1 MKKRMSI
8 ILLNCILAIL
18 LVSGGYG
25 YWNKTIP
32 IRGFISVFDPNPD
45 EVEGDHIISGSTG
58 GVSGVDTETS
68 KDEEIAVEGGYEDG
82 ELVEETTEDTDDGE
96 DIKDTD
102 DGEDVKDTDD
112 GEDVKDTD
120 DRENIENTDDREIGQ
135 DTRENPQP
143 IDPAGPSQEDGT
155 TKDEEVSRSQESTG
169 VNDQEKVS
177 SDGGSQGNGGN
188 EEAGPNRQDKGSE

>member
-112 GEDVKDTD
+112 
-120 DRENIENTDDREIGQ
+120 RENIENTDDREIGQ